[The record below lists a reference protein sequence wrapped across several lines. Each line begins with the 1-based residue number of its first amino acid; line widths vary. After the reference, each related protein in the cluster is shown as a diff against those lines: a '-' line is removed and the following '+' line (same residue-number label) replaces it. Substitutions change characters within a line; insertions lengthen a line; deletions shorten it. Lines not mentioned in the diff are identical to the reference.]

1 MILTSRGGDDDPI
14 APWSALI
21 RWAWS
26 ASFQV
31 DFSEGTQDLSSDNR
45 WLRSARLE
53 LAYFSGRT
61 LTASRAA
68 SGAGAVLRFERVRP
82 RRNGAFQP
90 LKQAEITP
98 AFLDKVI
105 RALKRWG
112 YDIVSL
118 DEACDRSVRLA
129 QSRRFACI
137 TFDGAAKDLITHGC
151 PVLARHGVPFTVYVP
166 SAFPDGLGEAWWL
179 ALEAVIARE
188 VRISLVIDHREQ
200 RFNVFTRAEK
210 YELFA
215 YLASWLRK
223 LPPAELSVAIRDLCS
238 RHSVDLVTLT
248 REASMDWAD
257 IARLAADPKVT
268 IGSATVHHHLLANLR
283 DAEAQ
288 REIAMGK
295 AVLETAL
302 RRPVRHMAYPF
313 GDRDS
318 FRRSDVVLAEQA
330 GFVSAA
336 SAIGGVVQS
345 EGRTSLHML
354 PRIAWDGRSRS
365 LRALKVLMAGVTLPR
380 EKSAPRPTLD
390 LR

>member
-1 MILTSRGGDDDPI
+1 MTRSRHGRLPSGGRGQLRFKWD
-14 APWSALI
+14 
-21 RWAWS
+21 
-26 ASFQV
+26 V
-31 DFSEGTQDLSSDNR
+31 SERARELSSDNM

-61 LTASRAA
+61 LLASRVTG
-68 SGAGAVLRFERVRP
+68 GAGAILRFERVQP
-82 RRNGAFQP
+82 RRKGAFQP
-90 LKQAEITP
+90 LKRSEITP
-98 AFLDKVI
+98 IFLDKVI

-118 DEACDRSVRLA
+118 DEACARAVRLA
-129 QSRRFACI
+129 GHGRFACL
-137 TFDGAAKDLITHGC
+137 TFDGASKDLIAHAY

-179 ALEAVIARE
+179 GLEAVIARE
-188 VRISLVIDHREQ
+188 ARISLVIDHREQ
-200 RFNVFTRAEK
+200 RFSVFTPAEK

-215 YLASWLRK
+215 YLWGWLRK

-238 RHSVDLVTLT
+238 RHSVDLAALS
-248 REASMDWAD
+248 RRAAMDWTD
-257 IARLAADPKVT
+257 IARLAADPNVT
-268 IGSATVHHHLLANLR
+268 IGSATVHHHVLANLR
-283 DAEAQ
+283 DADAQ

-336 SAIGGVVQS
+336 SAMSGVVRS
-345 EGRTSLHML
+345 EGRTDLHML

-380 EKSAPRPTLD
+380 EKAAQPPTLD
-390 LR
+390 LG

>member
-1 MILTSRGGDDDPI
+1 MTRSRHPLPPSDGRR
-14 APWSALI
+14 WS
-21 RWAWS
+21 RFKS
-26 ASFQV
+26 NV
-31 DFSEGTQDLSSDNR
+31 SEGARQLSSDNR

-61 LTASRAA
+61 LLASRARA
-68 SGAGAVLRFERVRP
+68 GAGAILCFERVLP
-82 RRNGAFQP
+82 RRKGAFQP
-90 LKQAEITP
+90 LKRAEITP
-98 AFLDKVI
+98 AFLDRII

-112 YDIVSL
+112 YDIVTL
-118 DEACDRSVRLA
+118 DEACSRAVRLPE
-129 QSRRFACI
+129 SGRFACL
-137 TFDGAAKDLITHGC
+137 TFDGASKDLITHAY

-179 ALEAVIARE
+179 GLEAVIARE
-188 VRISLVIDHREQ
+188 SRISLVIDHREQ
-200 RFNVFTRAEK
+200 RFTVFKPAEK

-215 YLASWLRK
+215 YLAGWLSK
-223 LPPAELSVAIRDLCS
+223 LPPSELSLAIRDLCS
-238 RHSVDLVTLT
+238 RHSIDLAALT
-248 REASMDWAD
+248 RGATMDWAD
-257 IARLAADPKVT
+257 IARLAADPNVT

-283 DAEAQ
+283 DADAQ

-313 GDRDS
+313 GDRDA

-336 SAIGGVVQS
+336 SAIPGVVQS
-345 EGRTSLHML
+345 EGRTNLHML

-380 EKSAPRPTLD
+380 EKLVSQPRLD
-390 LR
+390 LG